1 MAIYYPS
8 LKINVSSPGS
18 NDVYAGNGLVL
29 FVGKTGATNT
39 AAVSALTNA
48 GTSKYVIPLNPGAN
62 TFWFSST
69 AVKPYMAYL
78 IVRPEGYTSTAV
90 VQIDTG
96 STVSVPAGGQYST
109 KYPTTGFI
117 DDLWLDRQQTTSSWL
132 SDIDE
137 FETYE
142 DQKLAQFADITGR
155 NLVYGTG
162 TTIWTS
168 AQAGSRYTC
177 CSRLGFKSNWSTG
190 FATYYTSKPATYT
203 GYTVNVSTT
212 TVNLQIYDGVT
223 GYGSH
228 SISNIR
234 LYAVSTGGTRTALL
248 NKLSASNI
256 TPGTTTN
263 VIMDR
268 STSATIQGVKRLE
281 LDFGISVGNGITVID
296 FECAGYS
303 GQVDYEIGSFLT
315 TVVLSDLQANLTISN
330 GMMFDMQLN

>member
-1 MAIYYPS
+1 MAIYYSS
-8 LKINVSSPGS
+8 LKINASSPSS
-18 NDVYAGNGLVL
+18 NDVYAGSGLCL
-29 FVGKTGATNT
+29 FVARTG
-39 AAVSALTNA
+39 VSASQVVTYLNSATT
-48 GTSKYVIPLNPGAN
+48 GKWVIPLNPGSN
-62 TFWFSST
+62 TFWFPST
-69 AVKPYMAYL
+69 SIVPYIAYYV
-78 IVRPEGYTSTAV
+78 VRPEGYSGPTTTQLSTASTTTIAV
-90 VQIDTG
+90 SG
-96 STVSVPAGGQYST
+96 SWST

-117 DDLWLDRQQTTSSWL
+117 EDLWADRTHSTTNWIG
-132 SDIDE
+132 DIDT

-142 DQKLAQFADITGR
+142 DQDLAQSADITASK
-155 NLVYGTG
+155 LVYGTG

-168 AQAGSRYTC
+168 AQMGNRYAC
-177 CSRLGFKSNWSTG
+177 CSRLGFKSDWSTG

-228 SISNIR
+228 GIQSIR

-248 NKLSASNI
+248 SKLSSNNI
-256 TPGTTTN
+256 TPGTVTN
-263 VIMDR
+263 VSLDR

-281 LDFGISVGNGITVID
+281 LEFDISIGNGITVID

-303 GQVDYEIGSFLT
+303 GQVDYEIGSLT